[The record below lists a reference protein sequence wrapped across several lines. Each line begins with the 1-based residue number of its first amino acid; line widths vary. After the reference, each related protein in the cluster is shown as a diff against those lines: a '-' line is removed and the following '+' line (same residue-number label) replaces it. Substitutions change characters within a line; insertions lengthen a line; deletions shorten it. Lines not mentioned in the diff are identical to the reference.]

1 MPGRGRTRRRTVSVP
16 RPIRQKM
23 GSSSPE
29 ACGNDEPEVRMRLQA
44 EEQADQ
50 PRQEQ
55 ELRTEMHACKAAG
68 TAQVKWSTRV

>member
-1 MPGRGRTRRRTVSVP
+1 
-16 RPIRQKM
+16 M